1 MQIVPVLQIWR
12 CPTDLQLHVTVN
24 WLLNCTLCNGASSCI
39 DLIFTSDTN
48 FSELVMDLFKIWFWI
63 KLMDWTTFLLEWLM
77 IEWLNFGNLLCF
89 FWSSLILVIT
99 RNRSF
104 FRRPRKVMQ
113 LQHIKKIKRKFQWK
127 LLTNQWTHASI
138 L

>member
-24 WLLNCTLCNGASSCI
+24 WLLNCTLCNGTSSCI